1 MQEEQLVSPNEVVR
15 ELGIP
20 RSTLYRLVAQNV
32 IPTHPMPRQ
41 PWHRRQVQG
50 FLMSEVRAA
59 LGLPP
64 AAPPGPGAA

>member
-1 MQEEQLVSPNEVVR
+1 MLSPQDVVR

-32 IPTHPMPRQ
+32 IPTHPMPQ
-41 PWHRRQVQG
+41 KPWHRRQVQG

-59 LGLPP
+59 LGIPEPSESP
-64 AAPPGPGAA
+64 AARTG